1 MLVDPA
7 TVATTD
13 VGAEGTEGP
22 SVLLNTLELA
32 KEPKVPKELYAIIIN
47 KDIFIVSNKQI
58 VKIHINPYLY
68 FTYLTC

>member
-1 MLVDPA
+1 LLVAEPA
-7 TVATTD
+7 TTE
-13 VGAEGTEGP
+13 VGAEGAA
-22 SVLLNTLELA
+22 SLLKTPDLA
-32 KEPKVPKELYAIIIN
+32 KEPKAPKELNDIIIN